1 MKVTNHSSRDGTERF
16 ILDNKIIY
24 EYGNDFGIN
33 YAVYELLRNSELT
46 NTDVTVEEI
55 TELI

>member
-16 ILDNKIIY
+16 VLDNKIIY

-33 YAVYELLRNSELT
+33 YATYELLRNAELT
-46 NTDVTVEEI
+46 NTDVTAEQIAERI
-55 TELI
+55 

>member
-33 YAVYELLRNSELT
+33 YAVYELLRNAELT

-55 TELI
+55 TEHI

>member
-1 MKVTNHSSRDGTERF
+1 MKVTNHLSRDGTERF
-16 ILDNKIIY
+16 TLDNKIIY

-33 YAVYELLRNSELT
+33 YAVYELLRNAELT

-55 TELI
+55 TERI